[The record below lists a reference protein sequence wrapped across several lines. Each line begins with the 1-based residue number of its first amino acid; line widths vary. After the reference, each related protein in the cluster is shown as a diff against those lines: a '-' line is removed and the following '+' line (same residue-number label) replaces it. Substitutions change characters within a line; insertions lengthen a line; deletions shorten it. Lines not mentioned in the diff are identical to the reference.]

1 MDVQFEKAR
10 PEDYEDLIDFG
21 NFVFSQAHSPHD
33 FPAFLPKL
41 YRREYFMD
49 GIHYLAR
56 EGGRIKA
63 AVGAYP
69 LDWEFGPSG
78 SLPGRG
84 IGMVS
89 VHPYSRSKGY
99 MKTLMNMALED
110 MRRDGIVWSC
120 LGGQRQRY
128 EYFGYTST
136 GSAYTFNCDEA
147 NIRHT
152 LGPDWKSGL
161 SLRLLSPGDGA
172 FLDRIEALHR
182 AKPSRIR
189 RSRDRLFDILS
200 TWRAEVYAVSE
211 GDLFE
216 GYLLHQGGWNG
227 GSAIGEIN
235 LKNQDRFPEVLGL
248 FLRRQREMGGQGSVR
263 VSAGPHEGEKL
274 AAMARF
280 AEDCAQSPAYQFA
293 VFDYRRF
300 IEPFLRLRARQRKLA
315 EGSIVIQI
323 KGGPRLR
330 LEVSGGEAS
339 LTESAGPPDLSLDDG
354 EALRCFF
361 SPLDSL
367 SSPVIGERPFLQ
379 SLFPLPLFFEHAD
392 GV

>member
-1 MDVQFEKAR
+1 
-10 PEDYEDLIDFG
+10 
-21 NFVFSQAHSPHD
+21 
-33 FPAFLPKL
+33 
-41 YRREYFMD
+41 
-49 GIHYLAR
+49 
-56 EGGRIKA
+56 
-63 AVGAYP
+63 
-69 LDWEFGPSG
+69 
-78 SLPGRG
+78 
-84 IGMVS
+84 MVS

-99 MKTLMNMALED
+99 MKVLMNMALED
-110 MRRDGIVWSC
+110 MRRDGMVWSC

-128 EYFGYTST
+128 EYFGYTPA
-136 GSAYTFNCDEA
+136 GGAYSFNCGEA

-172 FLDRIEALHR
+172 FRDRIAALHG

-211 GDLFE
+211 GERFE
-216 GYLLHQGGWNG
+216 GYLLHQGGWSG

-235 LKNQDRFPEVLGL
+235 LNDLNRLPEVIGL

-263 VSAGPHEGEKL
+263 VSAGPQEGEKL
-274 AAMARF
+274 AALGRF
-280 AEDCAQSPAYQFA
+280 AEDYTQSPAYQFA

-315 EGSIVIQI
+315 EGALVLQI
-323 KGGPRLR
+323 RGGPRLR

-339 LTESAGPPDLSLDDG
+339 AAESAEAPDLSLGGG
-354 EALRCFF
+354 EALRFLF
-361 SPLDSL
+361 SPPDLFTG
-367 SSPVIGERPFLQ
+367 PVIGERPFLQ
-379 SLFPLPLFFEHAD
+379 SLLPLPLFFEHAD